1 VDDLDT
7 LARMQTG
14 FVGFWIM
21 YKYDD
26 VLNGAQLSVGLN
38 GAPFSPDYALVK
50 WTDTGSNAM
59 RSVKY
64 MGFTASSG
72 AEIEYGTNCVLLN
85 TQIGL
90 GINPFVQIQP
100 QSINLNQVQPQFF
113 NQIQSQANFG
123 AALNQIQP
131 QQSNF
136 AALNQIQSG
145 PTVLQPNFGTLL
157 ASGRSPSIDSNENGV
172 QILEP
177 NSQPGI
183 VQQVPQGAKPWLLN
197 PNAAME
203 LEIVTEP
210 QETIIEPVLRNQYLT
225 KLKRLLPTFF
235 DDFNREEME
244 AILKKHQNKE
254 VQMKN
259 EDINLNLDV
268 DTLESQDYYST

>member
-1 VDDLDT
+1 
-7 LARMQTG
+7 M
-14 FVGFWIM
+14 
-21 YKYDD
+21 
-26 VLNGAQLSVGLN
+26 
-38 GAPFSPDYALVK
+38 
-50 WTDTGSNAM
+50 
-59 RSVKY
+59 
-64 MGFTASSG
+64 
-72 AEIEYGTNCVLLN
+72 
-85 TQIGL
+85 
-90 GINPFVQIQP
+90 
-100 QSINLNQVQPQFF
+100 
-113 NQIQSQANFG
+113 
-123 AALNQIQP
+123 
-131 QQSNF
+131 
-136 AALNQIQSG
+136 
-145 PTVLQPNFGTLL
+145 
-157 ASGRSPSIDSNENGV
+157 

-259 EDINLNLDV
+259 EDININLDV

>member
-1 VDDLDT
+1 
-7 LARMQTG
+7 
-14 FVGFWIM
+14 
-21 YKYDD
+21 
-26 VLNGAQLSVGLN
+26 
-38 GAPFSPDYALVK
+38 
-50 WTDTGSNAM
+50 M

-145 PTVLQPNFGTLL
+145 PTVLQPNFGALL
-157 ASGRSPSIDSNENGV
+157 ASGRSPS
-172 QILEP
+172 
-177 NSQPGI
+177 
-183 VQQVPQGAKPWLLN
+183 
-197 PNAAME
+197 
-203 LEIVTEP
+203 
-210 QETIIEPVLRNQYLT
+210 
-225 KLKRLLPTFF
+225 
-235 DDFNREEME
+235 
-244 AILKKHQNKE
+244 
-254 VQMKN
+254 
-259 EDINLNLDV
+259 V
-268 DTLESQDYYST
+268 DR